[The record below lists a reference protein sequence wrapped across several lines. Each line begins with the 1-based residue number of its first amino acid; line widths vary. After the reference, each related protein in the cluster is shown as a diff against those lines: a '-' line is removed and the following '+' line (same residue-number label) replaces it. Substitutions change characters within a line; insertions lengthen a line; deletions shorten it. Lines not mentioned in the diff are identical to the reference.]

1 LKSLVQEEQSNRRDV
16 DPADHHTRQE
26 AGMKSGESGKRLGE
40 LIKKACDDLEITTS
54 EYKEIMSAAG
64 EDSLEDGQEKSLL
77 SQFHQMISNGTIKR
91 IPG

>member
-1 LKSLVQEEQSNRRDV
+1 MCRRDV
-16 DPADHHTRQE
+16 HPADHHTRQE
-26 AGMKSGESGKRLGE
+26 ESMASGESGKRLIE
-40 LIKKACDDLEITTS
+40 LIEKACDDLEITTS

-91 IPG
+91 VPG